1 MIEYLETTVDKF
13 IFKVATDR
21 YYTSEGLWIKE
32 ENSLVRIG
40 VTDFFQQ
47 RNGDIAFVNLQPVGK
62 VLAITDEVAS
72 VETIKVNLSLSSPV
86 TGKIVTVNQKVV
98 TKPEIINQ
106 DPYMEGWICELSANN
121 WAEES
126 KNLLMPEQYFI
137 VMKKEAED
145 EVKKN
150 E

>member
-1 MIEYLETTVDKF
+1 MTEYLETTVDKF
-13 IFKVATDR
+13 IFKVAADR
-21 YYTSEGLWIKE
+21 FYTPEGLWVKNE
-32 ENSLVRIG
+32 DSLVRIG

-62 VLAITDEVAS
+62 VLAVTDEVAS

-86 TGKIVTVNQKVV
+86 TGKIATVNQNVV

-106 DPYMEGWICELSANN
+106 DPYIEGWMCELSAHN
-121 WAEES
+121 WVEES
-126 KNLLMPEQYFI
+126 KKLLSPEQYFI
-137 VMKKEAED
+137 IMKKEAED
-145 EVKKN
+145 EVNKN

>member
-1 MIEYLETTVDKF
+1 MTEYLETTVDKF

-21 YYTSEGLWIKE
+21 LYTSEGLWVKNE
-32 ENSLVRIG
+32 DALVRIG

-62 VLAITDEVAS
+62 VLAVSDEVAS

-106 DPYMEGWICELSANN
+106 DPYIEGWMCELSANN
-121 WAEES
+121 WTEES
-126 KNLLMPEQYFI
+126 KKLLSPEQYFVI
-137 VMKKEAED
+137 MKKEAED
-145 EVKKN
+145 EVNKN

>member
-1 MIEYLETTVDKF
+1 MIEYLETTFDKF

-21 YYTSEGLWIKE
+21 FYTSEGLWVKNE
-32 ENSLVRIG
+32 DPLVRIG

-62 VLAITDEVAS
+62 ALTPTDEVAS

-106 DPYMEGWICELSANN
+106 DPYIEGWMCELSVNN

-126 KNLLMPEQYFI
+126 KRLLSPEQYFTQ
-137 VMKKEAED
+137 VKKEAED

>member
-1 MIEYLETTVDKF
+1 MTEYLETTVDKF

-21 YYTSEGLWIKE
+21 LYTPEGLWVKNE
-32 ENSLVRIG
+32 DTLVRIG

-62 VLAITDEVAS
+62 SLALTDEVAS

-86 TGKIVTVNQKVV
+86 TGKIATVNQNVV

-106 DPYMEGWICELSANN
+106 DPYMEGWMCELSANN
-121 WAEES
+121 WAEEN
-126 KNLLMPEQYFI
+126 KNLLSPEQYFI

>member
-21 YYTSEGLWIKE
+21 LYTPEGLWAKNE
-32 ENSLVRIG
+32 GSLVRIG

-47 RNGDIAFVNLQPVGK
+47 RNGDMAFVNLQPVGK
-62 VLAITDEVAS
+62 MLELNDEVAS

-86 TGKIVTVNQKVV
+86 TGKILNINQKAF

-106 DPYMEGWICELSANN
+106 DPYGEGWLCDLSVNN
-121 WAEES
+121 WTEES
-126 KNLLMPEQYFI
+126 KKLMSPEQYFI
-137 VMKKEAED
+137 KMKKDAEE
-145 EVKKN
+145 EVKK

>member
-21 YYTSEGLWIKE
+21 LYTSEGLWIKNE
-32 ENSLVRIG
+32 DSLVRIG

-62 VLAITDEVAS
+62 VLAVTDEVAS

-106 DPYMEGWICELSANN
+106 DPYSEGWMCELSVNN

-126 KNLLMPEQYFI
+126 KKLLSPEQYFI